1 MAGADRQSLMVD
13 LYELT
18 MAAAYHH
25 HGISQTATFELFV
38 RGLPPERSFL
48 IAAGIESAL
57 DYLETL
63 RFSDDDIE
71 FLRHQPSFRTVQ
83 SSFFDYMKAFR
94 FTGEVHAVPEGTVV
108 FAQEPLLRVT
118 APIPEA
124 QIVETYLLSVL
135 HFETL
140 IASKAARVVEAARG
154 HKVLEFGTRRAH
166 GPEAGVRAAKSAYLG
181 GCSATSNVLA
191 GKLYGVPLAGT
202 AAHSWT
208 MIFPSERESFD
219 RLLDVFPET
228 AILLIDTYDPLEGAE
243 TVTSLGRK
251 VLGVRLDSG
260 DLVNNSRQ
268 VRQLLDRRGLKDT
281 QIVASGDLNEYKIKE
296 LLDEGAPIDVFG
308 VGTDLAT
315 SRDAPALGMVYKL
328 VETDEGGKAEYKAKF
343 SDGKVNYPGR
353 KQVFRFIRDGM
364 FTHDV
369 LSACAEESF
378 PEAEPLLEPVLR
390 EGKRLVPR
398 PSFAERRERVR
409 SGLSK
414 LPEIHKRLE
423 AAEAYPV
430 RPSPN
435 LERRLEELRDRHI
448 SPPAGNRAR

>member
-13 LYELT
+13 FYELT
-18 MAAAYHH
+18 MVAAYHH

-63 RFSDDDIE
+63 RFTDDGIE
-71 FLRHQPSFRTVQ
+71 FLRSQPGFRTVQ
-83 SSFFDYMKAFR
+83 SSFFDYLKTFR

-118 APIPEA
+118 APISEA

-135 HFETL
+135 HVETL

-154 HKVLEFGTRRAH
+154 RKVLEFGTRRAH
-166 GPEAGVRAAKSAYLG
+166 GPEAGVRAAKAAYLG

-191 GKLYGVPLAGT
+191 GQMYGVPLAGT

-208 MIFPSERESFD
+208 MIFPSERESFE
-219 RLLDVFPET
+219 RLLEVFPET
-228 AILLIDTYDPLEGAE
+228 AILLVDTYDALEGAA
-243 TVTSLGRK
+243 TAASLGRK
-251 VLGVRLDSG
+251 VMGVRLDSG
-260 DLVNNSRQ
+260 DLGNDSKQ
-268 VRQLLDRRGLKDT
+268 VRALLDRRGLKDT
-281 QIVASGDLNEYKIKE
+281 KIIASGDLNEFKIKA

-328 VETDEGGKAEYKAKF
+328 VETNEDGKAEFKAKF
-343 SDGKVNYPGR
+343 SDGKVNFPGR
-353 KQVFRFIRDGM
+353 KQVFRFSRNGM

-369 LSACAEESF
+369 LACDGESF

-390 EGKRLVPR
+390 GGKRLGPR
-398 PSFAERRERVR
+398 PSITERRERVR

-423 AAEAYPV
+423 PAEAYPV
-430 RPSPN
+430 RPSPS
-435 LERRLEELRDRHI
+435 LERRLEELRERHI
-448 SPPAGNRAR
+448 SPPAGKSAR